1 MIRQELDTIN
11 QLLNYKNGK
20 IKQGLGIDC
29 FLDEH
34 LKFKY
39 KQVNIILGHDN
50 VGKTYWINWYF
61 LTLALKHE
69 LTFCIWSGENDKWQ
83 ILRNLIQMYSGV
95 QFKDL
100 TEEEIIKYATYLEQ
114 YFKFVDNSKMYKS
127 KDLLKLFDESGCKV
141 GLIDPFTGLDRE
153 MSYSGNY
160 DFMNEVREFVNK
172 TGMTIY
178 INTHPNTE
186 SGRGSNIYTDGE
198 WKGNLKA
205 PLKDHVEG
213 GKAFSNRCDDFIVI
227 HRLVKDP
234 QMKYSTWVNVEK
246 VKDIETGGKH
256 TSLNDPVVFNF
267 NSGIG
272 FIINQVDP
280 LKPFRPKHSN
290 QFPKQPEPIIDK
302 DGQSALNWGG
312 GLMSTSEKIRLANE
326 NPF

>member
-1 MIRQELDTIN
+1 MLFRS
-11 QLLNYKNGK
+11 
-20 IKQGLGIDC
+20 GLGIDC

-34 LKFKY
+34 LKFKP

-83 ILRNLIQMYSGV
+83 IMRNLIQMYSGI

-100 TEEEIIKYATYLEQ
+100 EEDQIVKYATYLEQ
-114 YFKFVDNSKMYKS
+114 YFKFIDNSKMYKS
-127 KDLLKLFDESGCKV
+127 KELLKLFEESECKV

-160 DFMNEVREFVNK
+160 DFMNEVREFVNF

-186 SGRGSNIYTDGE
+186 SGRGSNIYTDGQ

-213 GKAFSNRCDDFIVI
+213 GKAFSNRCDDFLVI

-234 QMKYSTWVNVEK
+234 EMKYNTWVNIEK
-246 VKDIETGGKH
+246 VKDMETGGKH
-256 TSLNDPVVFNF
+256 TNLNDPVVFNF
-267 NSGIG
+267 NYGIG
-272 FIINQVDP
+272 FMVNGVDP
-280 LKPFRPKHSN
+280 LKPFRPKISN
-290 QFPKQPEPIIDK
+290 QFPKEIKSIIDTN
-302 DGQSALNWGG
+302 GQSSFDLTNVIEVNGKE
-312 GLMSTSEKIRLANE
+312 LISTSEKFRRMNNE
-326 NPF
+326 TPF